1 MLRRNQNRLLEGD
14 VSIRD
19 TAFFVMGMS
28 LLWLFMR
35 RSYYGV
41 ALSGA
46 PDADASYMV
55 LLASAT
61 VATVLLVAMRGK
73 CTSLIAEQ
81 PRVFAIAGGA
91 ISLALVLL
99 HGMMAAV
106 GSPAMSFISACLLGV
121 AFPVLTVMWGQAAL
135 SFGSRNRV
143 LVLVAIAAAF
153 LVGIA
158 ISTAAVVMGSA
169 APVLFLCFPA
179 VSSLCWIACFRRQ
192 AGRSAK
198 FDRLRRLPL
207 VRVLVPAGFL
217 LLTSGLRGLYYA
229 GSISYQ
235 PGWDSLMP
243 SLLSCF
249 VGALLLGL
257 LVCCSGPRQAFR
269 GALIVFALL
278 LLVGLLFATY
288 GKVTQGTRSLIM
300 VGRSCFDLFLF
311 LVLVDSARGLRV
323 SPITLFGVLFLPWEI
338 ASSLLSYFIC
348 PALVSAMGWSFSEA
362 IPLVALATTLIF
374 VAGSFLYFISDNA
387 PERPLPTASDDAGRL
402 TSLQARLQLLD
413 GYADLT
419 PREQEIALLLAQGNS
434 YKRIAEM
441 LVVSLSTVQTHARAL
456 YRKLSIHSKQELVN
470 HLTEEG
476 ALPDPDD
483 SVA

>member
-1 MLRRNQNRLLEGD
+1 M
-14 VSIRD
+14 SIRD

-46 PDADASYMV
+46 PDAEASYMV

-121 AFPVLTVMWGQAAL
+121 A
-135 SFGSRNRV
+135 FGSRNRV